1 MAWWISVSWPGI
13 EPISVPCI
21 GSQNLNQWTTR
32 EILYMAFFFPVTS
45 FFFFFILGPWNE
57 SLQRKNNIC
66 DQIATYPW
74 PTEGAWMVRWR
85 LSSKSLDVAFLV
97 EAEWF
102 KRSSPRDTSLMSSGS
117 WTITI
122 SASQPIFFI
131 RMVSRFPHWSWC
143 LKLHL
148 CAPVLNWISETEFWV
163 KHKKIA
169 L

>member
-1 MAWWISVSWPGI
+1 MSWWISVSRPGI

-21 GSQNLNQWTTR
+21 GSRNLNHWTTR
-32 EILYMAFFFPVTS
+32 EILYMAFFSLWPL
-45 FFFFFILGPWNE
+45 FFLILEPWNE

-74 PTEGAWMVRWR
+74 PREGAWMGRWR
-85 LSSKSLDVAFLV
+85 LSSKSLDVALLV

-102 KRSSPRDTSLMSSGS
+102 KHSSSRDTSLMSSGS
-117 WTITI
+117 WTMTI

-143 LKLHL
+143 QKLHL
-148 CAPVLNWISETEFWV
+148 CAPVLNWISETEFRV